1 MPKFCRLGLKV
12 LLLSDL
18 FKENFLER
26 MTFKYEILSVLQAI
40 ALANFVDRSNIFF
53 FVIIK
58 LRSSKKI
65 NKAFYWPRRLK
76 QRSLLVYIVKD
87 RTRATLAIYSLSPG
101 ESSLP
106 GAPDATSLLRF
117 LCFALLYEFRKMS
130 SVFTSVVNGFG
141 RFFMQQPNTTDP
153 IERNRPLQQNVVVA
167 DDERP
172 PAPVIARLA
181 DDIDVADAQRR
192 AYVTHAVAIRAE
204 EDNIVRNARQ
214 QQRAAYMR
222 EARAA
227 IRANG
232 RGQVNIARQCH
243 IRPVHA
249 FNLGAMDKLCPY
261 CQALK
266 FVGENHFKCCQSGKV
281 RLEPLSPHP
290 LELRELLTGGTPAA
304 KHFQK
309 DIRIYNNA
317 FSFGSFGADL
327 RPPPGNGP
335 PCFRLCGQLY
345 HRVGCLHPAAN
356 VRPSYSQLYIIEAG
370 EAFNARMDNPAN
382 AQCRQDVMH
391 ILQQVMDRESPFI
404 AAYKNM
410 AQVEQE
416 ENTRAIQ
423 ENRTPSIVK
432 MMMKAGPDRRRYNT
446 PSHEEVAAIFIGEDG
461 APPAQRDIVI
471 YPRDHALVNISTMSA
486 NLDPMIYPMF
496 FPRGD
501 AGWHNSINHVLERQ
515 TATRQRVTRL
525 QFCAYRIAIRQCFS
539 SLHYGRKLFQ
549 QYIVDCYCRVEGERL
564 DYIRRNQTRLR
575 AASYVGLMDHLHAE
589 AEHRNLQ
596 PGRMII
602 LPSTFSGSPRNMH
615 QNYLDAMAIVS
626 KFGKPDLFFT
636 CNPKWPE
643 ITENLLPGLYAC
655 DRPDLV
661 SRVFKLKLNQL
672 VKDIY
677 KNHVLGRTVAYVHV
691 IEFQKRG
698 LPHCHMLINLCN
710 EHKLRTADDI
720 DISICAEIPDPADQN
735 LYEIV
740 KSTMVHGPCGYLN
753 PNSSCMKEG
762 NCSKNFPK
770 EFSNSTILNANGY
783 PLYRRRNNGRTF
795 QIRNM
800 ELDNR
805 WIVPYNPYLTENITH
820 ILTLRPVFL

>member
-1 MPKFCRLGLKV
+1 
-12 LLLSDL
+12 
-18 FKENFLER
+18 
-26 MTFKYEILSVLQAI
+26 
-40 ALANFVDRSNIFF
+40 
-53 FVIIK
+53 
-58 LRSSKKI
+58 
-65 NKAFYWPRRLK
+65 
-76 QRSLLVYIVKD
+76 
-87 RTRATLAIYSLSPG
+87 
-101 ESSLP
+101 
-106 GAPDATSLLRF
+106 
-117 LCFALLYEFRKMS
+117 
-130 SVFTSVVNGFG
+130 
-141 RFFMQQPNTTDP
+141 
-153 IERNRPLQQNVVVA
+153 
-167 DDERP
+167 
-172 PAPVIARLA
+172 
-181 DDIDVADAQRR
+181 
-192 AYVTHAVAIRAE
+192 
-204 EDNIVRNARQ
+204 
-214 QQRAAYMR
+214 
-222 EARAA
+222 
-227 IRANG
+227 
-232 RGQVNIARQCH
+232 
-243 IRPVHA
+243 
-249 FNLGAMDKLCPY
+249 MDKLCPY
-261 CQALK
+261 SQALK

-356 VRPSYSQLYIIEAG
+356 VRLSYSQLYIIEAG

-602 LPSTFSGSPRNMH
+602 LPSTFSGSLRNMH
-615 QNYLDAMAIVS
+615 QNYLDAMAIVP
-626 KFGKPDLFFT
+626 KFGKPDLFLTFT

-698 LPHCHMLINLCN
+698 LPHCHMLVNLCN

-762 NCSKNFPK
+762 NCSKNFSK

-805 WIVPYNPYLTENITH
+805 WIVPYNPYLTEKYHAHINVEACVSIKSVKYLYKYIYKGHDCANIQIQEKLDHNEVKTFLDARYVSAPEAAWRLFSFELHKQSHTIFRLSMHLPEQQQVYFRAGNEAAALERADEHDTH
-820 ILTLRPVFL
+820 LTAWFKLNQRNVAAREHLYANIPYHFVFKEHAWCTRQRGGEKIVTRLYCAQPSEGERFYLRILLLHVPGATSFESLRTFNGELFPTFREACLARGLLQDNNEWNALFYKLPP